1 VPKSPKKK
9 PAPKGEKSSSG
20 KNNPDEDSIR
30 AGQEVMC
37 ETRKIFEEEGHTVRN
52 IAKELAGIAYAD
64 ITNFVDIDDQGIVRM
79 KPVDEWPE
87 GKGRIV
93 RKIKEKRV
101 IRTEKG
107 TKDKPDGETVL
118 DATFEFEL
126 HDKLDA
132 LGKAISVIGIQKP
145 AKIDVNHS
153 GSIMAAVAA
162 RIASN
167 RRQEKK

>member
-1 VPKSPKKK
+1 M
-9 PAPKGEKSSSG
+9 KSSSG
-20 KNNPDEDSIR
+20 KKPLDSVT
-30 AGQEVMC
+30 AGREVMC
-37 ETRKIFEEEGHTVRN
+37 ETI
-52 IAKELAGIAYAD
+52 KELEDAGGTNENIFKELCGIGFAD
-64 ITNFVDIDDQGIVRM
+64 ITDFVSIDDQGIVRM
-79 KPVDEWPE
+79 KPVDEWPK
-87 GKGRIV
+87 GKGHLV

-132 LGKAISVIGIQKP
+132 LGKIISVKGIQKP
-145 AKIDVNHS
+145 AKINIDHS

-162 RIASN
+162 HLSEPVDSL
-167 RRQEKK
+167 EKEVDKSKSTNGRKS